1 MNNRPNA
8 PALFASP
15 LIGGGVVA
23 LCLVLIVIMAIQ
35 VPTLGAGN
43 TVLDFDAFYIA
54 GQMGHEGQ
62 IVATYDKVAM
72 LGRQSALAGQEIWM
86 PWTYPPQFDLVSMAL
101 TWLPRGLSYLLFT
114 AGTFIAYLLV
124 LRRLV
129 GPSLNDALFL
139 GLPAFLITAAV
150 GQNGFLTGVLMGLF
164 ALGWL
169 GQSSRAGVA
178 LGLMVIKPHLALG
191 SGILAVVSGRWRL
204 VAVTF
209 AVIGLTSAAA
219 TAILGPAVW
228 RAFLDGTATAAEGL
242 KQGYYPLYRMTS
254 LYAMLATFGVNTSL
268 ALVLQAVAALVS
280 AGTIIIA
287 SRLRWPAA
295 RVLGVTL
302 IASMGISP
310 YNYDYDMPILIL
322 GLGLLLP
329 DLSDRLG
336 QWGRRALFAF
346 TWLCCGWGQYAALT
360 GREHLATIKGIDTA
374 ISLGA
379 LGHIALLVL
388 VWRTLLSNP
397 DAARGRAAAQ
407 VA

>member
-1 MNNRPNA
+1 MTDRPTS

-15 LIGGGVVA
+15 LIGAGVVA
-23 LCLVLIVIMAIQ
+23 LCLVLIVVLAIQ
-35 VPTLGAGN
+35 VPTLGAGQ

-54 GQMGHEGQ
+54 GQMGREGQ
-62 IVATYDKVAM
+62 IVAAYDKVAM

-101 TWLPRGLSYLLFT
+101 TFLPRGLSYLLFT
-114 AGTFIAYLLV
+114 AGTFATYLLV
-124 LRRLV
+124 LRRIA

-150 GQNGFLTGVLMGLF
+150 GQNGFLTGTLMGLF

-169 GQSSRAGVA
+169 GHRSRAGVA

-209 AVIGLTSAAA
+209 AVIGLTSALA

-228 RAFLDGTATAAEGL
+228 RAFLDGTATAADGL
-242 KQGYYPLYRMTS
+242 KLGYYPLYRMTS
-254 LYAMLATFGVNTSL
+254 LYAMLATFGVNASL
-268 ALVLQAVAALVS
+268 ALAMQAGAALISVGS
-280 AGTIIIA
+280 IIA
-287 SRLRWPAA
+287 ASRMGWPAG

-329 DLSDRLG
+329 ELSDRLG
-336 QWGRRALFAF
+336 LWGRRGLFAF

-360 GREHLATIKGIDTA
+360 SGQHLASQKGIDTA
-374 ISLGA
+374 ISLGS

-388 VWRTLLSNP
+388 VWRALLTRPAVASAP
-397 DAARGRAAAQ
+397 VAA
-407 VA
+407 